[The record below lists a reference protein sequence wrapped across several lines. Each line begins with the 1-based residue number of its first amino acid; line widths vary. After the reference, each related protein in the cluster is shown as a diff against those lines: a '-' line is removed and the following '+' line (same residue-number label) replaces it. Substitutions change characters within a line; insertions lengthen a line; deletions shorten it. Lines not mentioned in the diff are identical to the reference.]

1 MCSEAGRTDDTKR
14 MPDTLPV
21 VTGTKFHAAPGAGP
35 GAGPTGASGAVTRG
49 QILALGQADRP
60 WEFVGLAHR
69 ALAAH
74 PSDAGVRFLL
84 AANYAKLGLRTAASE
99 QLASLPSEVASDP
112 AVMSVRTAIERLP
125 DDRVGVD
132 ERDVILR
139 DNIDA
144 IVERGSLGLTLAD
157 MVQIC
162 REASVGVECFRTFS
176 GGVVSRACDPA
187 ERASAGGGWLRFANE
202 VPPARSLSTKSEG
215 DPMVSA
221 WPRPVTIEGFN
232 PWVLRHVADG
242 LARLESGYWARI
254 NVLETDVQA
263 FVRALSVCGLREVL
277 GQTRVHLFVGE
288 DAVVRFRADLE
299 ARNGTQILGP
309 VIVCRGCGVDGAP
322 VVESVI
328 REAVAAQKAAEARLL
343 AGFERSAADRTVGAW
358 RDRYR
363 AALGCSE
370 GGSGERLRLLVA
382 TCRYTTFVKHSA
394 QDIAE
399 AMRDAGHEAEILIE
413 PDESSLLSTVGY
425 LRAVEAFKPDM
436 VLVINRT
443 RANLKGMVPA
453 GIPMVCWI
461 QDAMA
466 EIYDDQVGGAQGELD
481 FLVGHTN
488 DDLFTRFG
496 YPRERSLMLP
506 VVASERKFNASPAA
520 SSLRDALAC
529 DVAYVSHHSE
539 TPDRL
544 HARVLAMAGDLA
556 VAATLE
562 ALQPRV
568 REAAARAAEIPLQA
582 TLRQITEEA
591 ARHVIGGDADPR
603 VLSRICNQYTLPL
616 ADRLLR
622 HETLRW
628 AAAISERRGWRL
640 RIHGRGWDEHGVFAR
655 YAGRPIEHGD
665 ELRASYQ
672 AAGAHLHVSVH
683 WPFHQRVMEC
693 ALSGGMPLCRAKWDD
708 LAMLHGFTAMRL
720 ADGGVAHACR
730 VGEPRMHL
738 YAVADHPEAMR
749 MVGLWQ
755 RMGDERGSRPNIP
768 TTEALVGAARL
779 AWEQMPRERDVAWML
794 GDPSETMYRNEEE
807 LEGALERAITMP
819 RWRESASAGIAGRV
833 RKQFTYRV
841 AIERIIDLVSRS
853 LGAA

>member
-1 MCSEAGRTDDTKR
+1 M
-14 MPDTLPV
+14 
-21 VTGTKFHAAPGAGP
+21 
-35 GAGPTGASGAVTRG
+35 TRA
-49 QILALGQADRP
+49 QILVLGQADRP

-74 PSDAGVRFLL
+74 PTDAGVRFLL

-125 DDRVGVD
+125 DDRVGI
-132 ERDVILR
+132 E
-139 DNIDA
+139 
-144 IVERGSLGLTLAD
+144 E
-157 MVQIC
+157 
-162 REASVGVECFRTFS
+162 REATLRANLGALEARGVEAVRTSDALALWRTSSAGVECFRGLH
-176 GGVVSRACDPA
+176 GGVLFRLCDPA
-187 ERASAGGGWLRFANE
+187 ERAGPSGGWLRFVNE
-202 VPPARSLSTKSEG
+202 APGGRATETRTDG
-215 DPMVSA
+215 DPVVSA
-221 WPRPVTIEGFN
+221 WPRPVTLEGFN
-232 PWVLRHVADG
+232 PWVLRQVAAG
-242 LARLESGYWARI
+242 LGKLESAYWARI
-254 NVLETDVQA
+254 NVVERDERA
-263 FVRALSVCGLREVL
+263 FVRAMSVCDVREVL
-277 GQTRVHLFVGE
+277 SQERVHLFVGE
-288 DAVVRFRADLE
+288 DAVARFRADLE

-309 VIVCRGCGVDGAP
+309 VVVCRGCGEGGAP
-322 VVESVI
+322 VVEGVL
-328 REAVAAQKAAEARLL
+328 REAVAAQKAEEARLL
-343 AGFERSAADRTVGAW
+343 GGFERSAAERTVGAW

-363 AALGCSE
+363 AALGCSG

-425 LRAVEAFKPDM
+425 LRAVEVFKPDM

-443 RANLKGMVPA
+443 RANLKGMIPA

-466 EIYDDQVGGAQGELD
+466 EIYDDQVGGSQGELD

-488 DDLFTRFG
+488 DDLFSRFG

-520 SSLRDALAC
+520 ASLRDELAC

-539 TPDRL
+539 TPERL
-544 HARVLAMAGDLA
+544 HTRVLAMAGDLA

-591 ARHVIGGDADPR
+591 ARHVIGRDADPR

-640 RIHGRGWDEHGVFAR
+640 KIHGRGWEGHEAFAR

-665 ELRASYQ
+665 DLRASYQ

-708 LAMLHGFTAMRL
+708 FAMLHGFTAMRL
-720 ADGGVAHACR
+720 ADAGVAHACR

-738 YAVADHPEAMR
+738 YAVADHPEAIR

-755 RMGDERGSRPNIP
+755 RMGDERGNRPNIP

-794 GDPSETMYRNEEE
+794 GDPTETMYRNEME
-807 LEGALERAITMP
+807 LEGALERAITRP

-833 RKQFTYRV
+833 RAQFTYRV

>member
-1 MCSEAGRTDDTKR
+1 MCRVTGRPDDTKR
-14 MPDTLPV
+14 MPDTTPV
-21 VTGTKFHAAPGAGP
+21 GEMPKSQAYGV
-35 GAGPTGASGAVTRG
+35 GASVPSGSVTRG

-99 QLASLPSEVASDP
+99 QIALLSHEVAGDP

-125 DDRVGVD
+125 DDRVGMD
-132 ERDVILR
+132 EREATLR
-139 DNIDA
+139 GNLGALEARGLEAVRASDA
-144 IVERGSLGLTLAD
+144 LVLWR
-157 MVQIC
+157 
-162 REASVGVECFRTFS
+162 ASSAGVECFRGLH
-176 GGVVSRACDPA
+176 GGVLFRLCDPA
-187 ERASAGGGWLRFANE
+187 ERAGPSGGWLRFVNE
-202 VPPARSLSTKSEG
+202 APAARATEKAADG
-215 DPMVSA
+215 DPVVSA
-221 WPRPVTIEGFN
+221 WPRPVTLEGFS
-232 PWVLRHVADG
+232 PWVLRHVAAG
-242 LARLESGYWARI
+242 LGKLDSGYWARI
-254 NVLETDVQA
+254 NVVERDERA
-263 FVRALSVCGLREVL
+263 FVRAMSVCDVRDVL
-277 GQTRVHLFVGE
+277 SQARVHLFVGE
-288 DAVVRFRADLE
+288 DAVARFRADLE

-309 VIVCRGCGVDGAP
+309 VVVCRGCGGDGAP
-322 VVESVI
+322 VVQGVI

-343 AGFERSAADRTVGAW
+343 AVFERSAAERTVGAW

-363 AALGCSE
+363 AALGC
-370 GGSGERLRLLVA
+370 SGERLRLLVA

-399 AMRDAGHEAEILIE
+399 AMRDAGHEAEILVE
-413 PDESSLLSTVGY
+413 PDASSLLSTVGY

-443 RANLKGMVPA
+443 RANLKGMIPA
-453 GIPMVCWI
+453 GIPMVCWV

-466 EIYDDQVGGAQGELD
+466 EIYDDQVGGAQGEMD

-488 DDLFTRFG
+488 HDLFAKFG

-520 SSLRDALAC
+520 SSLRDEFAC

-539 TPDRL
+539 TPERL
-544 HARVLAMAGDLA
+544 HERVLAMAGDLA

-568 REAAARAAEIPLQA
+568 REAVSRAAEIPLQA

-591 ARHVIGGDADPR
+591 ARHVIGRDADPR

-628 AAAISERRGWRL
+628 AAAICERRGWRL
-640 RIHGRGWDEHGVFAR
+640 RIHGRGWDGHGAFAR

-708 LAMLHGFTAMRL
+708 FAMLHGFTAMRL

-794 GDPSETMYRNEEE
+794 GDPSETMYRNEME

-833 RKQFTYRV
+833 RTQFTYRV
-841 AIERIIDLVSRS
+841 AIERIIGLVSGS

>member
-1 MCSEAGRTDDTKR
+1 MCRVAGRTDDTKR
-14 MPDTLPV
+14 MPETTPV
-21 VTGTKFHAAPGAGP
+21 VGVPKSHNS
-35 GAGPTGASGAVTRG
+35 GASANMPSGSVTRAQIVAIG
-49 QILALGQADRP
+49 QSDRP

-74 PSDAGVRFLL
+74 PLDAGVRFLL
-84 AANYAKLGLRTAASE
+84 ATNYAKLGLRTAASE
-99 QLASLPSEVASDP
+99 QIAHLPSEVVNDP
-112 AVMSVRTAIERLP
+112 AVMSVRAAIERLA

-132 ERDVILR
+132 EREAILR
-139 DNIDA
+139 GNVEA
-144 IVERGSLGLTLAD
+144 IIERGALGAMHTD
-157 MVQIC
+157 MVQIW
-162 REASVGVECFRTFS
+162 REASVGIECFRTLS
-176 GGVVSRACDPA
+176 GGVLSRVCDPA
-187 ERASAGGGWLRFANE
+187 ERANAGGGWLRFANE
-202 VPPARSLSTKSEG
+202 VPPARSQSTKSEG
-215 DPMVSA
+215 DPVVTA

-242 LARLESGYWARI
+242 LARLDSGYWSRI
-254 NVLETDVQA
+254 NVLESDFQA
-263 FVRALSVCGLREVL
+263 FVRALSVCDIREVL

-288 DAVVRFRADLE
+288 DAVVRFREDLE

-309 VIVCRGCGVDGAP
+309 VIVCRGCGTGGTP
-322 VVESVI
+322 VVENVVRDAVI
-328 REAVAAQKAAEARLL
+328 AQKAEETRLV
-343 AGFERSAADRTVGAW
+343 GEFDRDVSVRTTAAW
-358 RDRYR
+358 RERY
-363 AALGCSE
+363 ASALRGT
-370 GGSGERLRLLVA
+370 GTPLRLLVA

-394 QDIAE
+394 LDIAE
-399 AMRDAGHEAEILIE
+399 AMRDAGHEAEVLVE

-425 LRAVEAFKPDM
+425 LRKIREFAPDM

-443 RANLKGMVPA
+443 RTNLKGMIPA

-466 EIYDDQVGGAQGELD
+466 EIYDDQVGGAQGEMD

-488 DDLFTRFG
+488 HDLFAKFG

-506 VVASERKFNASPAA
+506 VVASERKFRTEPADA
-520 SSLRDALAC
+520 SSREAFVC

-544 HARVLAMAGDLA
+544 HERVAAMAGDLA

-568 REAAARAAEIPLQA
+568 REAVAKAAEIPLQS

-591 ARHVIGGDADPR
+591 ARHVIGRDADPR
-603 VLSRICNQYTLPL
+603 VLTRICNQYTLPL

-628 AAAISERRGWRL
+628 AASICERRGWRL
-640 RIHGRGWDEHGVFAR
+640 MIHGRGWDGHEAFAR
-655 YAGRPIEHGD
+655 YAARPIEHGD

-720 ADGGVAHACR
+720 ADAGVAHACR
-730 VGEPRMHL
+730 VGEPKMHL

-755 RMGDERGSRPNIP
+755 RMGDERGNRPNIP
-768 TTEALVGAARL
+768 TTDALLDAARL

-794 GDPSETMYRNEEE
+794 GDPSETMYRNEME
-807 LEGALERAITMP
+807 LEGALERAITRP

-841 AIERIIDLVSRS
+841 AIERIIALVSGS
-853 LGAA
+853 LGVA

>member
-1 MCSEAGRTDDTKR
+1 MCSEAEQTDDTKR
-14 MPDTLPV
+14 MPDTPSV
-21 VTGTKFHAAPGAGP
+21 ADAAKTHAGTAVQMSG
-35 GAGPTGASGAVTRG
+35 GASTTGSVTRA
-49 QILALGQADRP
+49 QIIALGQSDRP

-74 PSDAGVRFLL
+74 AADTGVRFLL

-112 AVMSVRTAIERLP
+112 AVVSVRTAIERLP
-125 DDRVGVD
+125 EDRVGVD
-132 ERDVILR
+132 ECEAMLR
-139 DNIDA
+139 GNLAVLDT
-144 IVERGSLGLTLAD
+144 RGVLLVHSGNELIQLW
-157 MVQIC
+157 
-162 REASVGVECFRTFS
+162 REASAGRECFRALS
-176 GGVVSRACDPA
+176 GAVLVRRRDPA
-187 ERASAGGGWLRFANE
+187 ERTAESGGWVRFVNE
-202 VPPARSLSTKSEG
+202 APPARAKEIVSGG
-215 DPMVSA
+215 DPVVSA
-221 WPRPVTIEGFN
+221 WPRPVTLEGFN
-232 PWVLRHVADG
+232 PWALRHVAAG
-242 LARLESGYWARI
+242 LPRLESGYWARI
-254 NVLETDVQA
+254 NVVESDLGA
-263 FVRALSVCGLREVL
+263 LLHGLSVCDVREVL
-277 GQTRVHLFVGE
+277 GQARVHVFVGE
-288 DAVVRFRADLE
+288 GALARFRADL
-299 ARNGTQILGP
+299 ALRNGTQILGP
-309 VIVCRGCGVDGAP
+309 VIVCRGCGAGCAP
-322 VVESVI
+322 VVEGVI
-328 REAVAAQKAAEARLL
+328 REAVTAQKAEETRLL
-343 AGFERSAADRTVGAW
+343 ATFERGAAERTAGAW
-358 RDRYR
+358 RARFT
-363 AALGCSE
+363 AATS
-370 GGSGERLRLLVA
+370 GSGERLRLLVA
-382 TCRYTTFVKHSA
+382 TCRFTTFVKHSA

-425 LRAVEAFKPDM
+425 LKKIEAYAPDL

-443 RANLKGMVPA
+443 RANLKGMIPA

-466 EIYDDQVGGAQGELD
+466 EIYDDQVGGAQGEMD

-506 VVASERKFNASPAA
+506 VVASERKFNASPADGA
-520 SSLRDALAC
+520 LRDELAC

-539 TPDRL
+539 TPERL
-544 HARVLAMAGDLA
+544 HARVLSMAGDLA

-562 ALQPRV
+562 ALQARV
-568 REAAARAAEIPLQA
+568 REAVARAAEIPLQA
-582 TLRQITEEA
+582 TLRLMTEES
-591 ARHVIGGDADPR
+591 ARHVIGRDADPR

-628 AAAISERRGWRL
+628 AAAICERRGWRL
-640 RIHGRGWDEHGVFAR
+640 KIHGRGWEGHEAFGR
-655 YAGRPIEHGD
+655 YSGRPIEHGD

-672 AAGAHLHVSVH
+672 AARAHLHVSVH

-708 LAMLHGFTAMRL
+708 MAMLHGFTALRL

-768 TTEALVGAARL
+768 TTEALVSAARL
-779 AWEQMPRERDVAWML
+779 AWEQMPRELDVAWML
-794 GDPSETMYRNEEE
+794 GDPSETMYRNELE
-807 LEGALERAITMP
+807 LEGALERVITMP
-819 RWRESASAGIAGRV
+819 RWRGSASAGIAGRV

-841 AIERIIDLVSRS
+841 AIERIIGLVSRS
-853 LGAA
+853 LGVA

>member
-1 MCSEAGRTDDTKR
+1 
-14 MPDTLPV
+14 MPETTPV
-21 VTGTKFHAAPGAGP
+21 VGVPKSHNS
-35 GAGPTGASGAVTRG
+35 GASANMPSGSVTRAQIVAIG
-49 QILALGQADRP
+49 QSDRP

-74 PSDAGVRFLL
+74 PLDAGVRFLL
-84 AANYAKLGLRTAASE
+84 ATNYAKLGLRTAASE
-99 QLASLPSEVASDP
+99 QIAHLPSEVVNDP
-112 AVMSVRTAIERLP
+112 AVMSVRAAIERLA

-132 ERDVILR
+132 EREAILR
-139 DNIDA
+139 GNVEA
-144 IVERGSLGLTLAD
+144 IIERGALGAMHTD
-157 MVQIC
+157 MVQIW
-162 REASVGVECFRTFS
+162 REASVGIECFRTLS
-176 GGVVSRACDPA
+176 GGVLSRVCDPA
-187 ERASAGGGWLRFANE
+187 ERANAGGGWLRFANE
-202 VPPARSLSTKSEG
+202 VPPARSQSTKSEG
-215 DPMVSA
+215 DPVVTA

-242 LARLESGYWARI
+242 LARLDSGYWARI
-254 NVLETDVQA
+254 NVLESDFQA
-263 FVRALSVCGLREVL
+263 FVRALSVCDIREVL

-309 VIVCRGCGVDGAP
+309 VIVCRGCGTGGTP
-322 VVESVI
+322 VVENVVRDAVI
-328 REAVAAQKAAEARLL
+328 AQKAEETRLV
-343 AGFERSAADRTVGAW
+343 GEFDRDVSVRTTAAW
-358 RDRYR
+358 RERY
-363 AALGCSE
+363 ASALRRTGTP
-370 GGSGERLRLLVA
+370 LRLLVA

-394 QDIAE
+394 LDIAE
-399 AMRDAGHEAEILIE
+399 AMRDAGHEAEVLVE

-425 LRAVEAFKPDM
+425 LRKIREFAPDM

-443 RANLKGMVPA
+443 RTNLKGMIPA

-466 EIYDDQVGGAQGELD
+466 EIYDDQVGGAQGEMD

-488 DDLFTRFG
+488 HDLFAKFG

-506 VVASERKFNASPAA
+506 VVASERKFRTEPADA
-520 SSLRDALAC
+520 SSREAFVC

-544 HARVLAMAGDLA
+544 HERVAAMAGDLA

-562 ALQPRV
+562 ALRPRV
-568 REAAARAAEIPLQA
+568 RDAVAKAAEIPLQS

-591 ARHVIGGDADPR
+591 ARHVIGRDADPR
-603 VLSRICNQYTLPL
+603 VLTRICNQYTLPL

-628 AAAISERRGWRL
+628 AASICERRGWRL
-640 RIHGRGWDEHGVFAR
+640 MIHGRGWDGHEAFAR
-655 YAGRPIEHGD
+655 YAARPIEHGD

-720 ADGGVAHACR
+720 ADAGVAHACR
-730 VGEPRMHL
+730 VGEPKMHL

-755 RMGDERGSRPNIP
+755 RMGDERGNRPNIP
-768 TTEALVGAARL
+768 TTDALLDAARL

-794 GDPSETMYRNEEE
+794 GDPSETMYRNEME
-807 LEGALERAITMP
+807 LEGALERAITRP

-841 AIERIIDLVSRS
+841 AIERIIALVSGS
-853 LGAA
+853 LGVA